1 MATRTAPP
9 ALEVPPLVNGDRM
22 TRAEFERRWESMPGL
37 KNAELVE
44 GVVYIM
50 PALSI
55 QHGSPHFDLIIGLG
69 WYRTLTPGIMGAD
82 NTSIRF
88 DDENMPQPDVLLRL
102 QDSHGGRSRIDDDGF
117 LDTGPELIA
126 EIAKTSTACDLG
138 IKKEVYRRFGVPEY
152 IVWSVEKPAID
163 WFALRDGV
171 YVPLLPGPDGVVRSE
186 VFPSLWLDPA
196 ALVNGDAARQ
206 LAVAQLGL
214 GSPEHAAFVQ
224 QLRRRAEA

>member
-1 MATRTAPP
+1 MATHTALP

-22 TRAEFERRWESMPGL
+22 TRAEFERRWESMPDL
-37 KNAELVE
+37 KKAELIE
-44 GVVYIM
+44 GVVSIM

-102 QDSHGGRSRIDDDGF
+102 RESHGGRSRIDGDGF

-126 EIAKTSTACDLG
+126 ETSAAFDLG
-138 IKKEVYRRFGVPEY
+138 VKKEVYRRFGVPEY
-152 IVWSVEKPAID
+152 IVWSVEMPAID
-163 WFALRDGV
+163 WFALRDGQ
-171 YVPLLPGPDGVVRSE
+171 YVPLSPGPDGIVRSE
-186 VFPSLWLDPA
+186 VFPGLWLDPA